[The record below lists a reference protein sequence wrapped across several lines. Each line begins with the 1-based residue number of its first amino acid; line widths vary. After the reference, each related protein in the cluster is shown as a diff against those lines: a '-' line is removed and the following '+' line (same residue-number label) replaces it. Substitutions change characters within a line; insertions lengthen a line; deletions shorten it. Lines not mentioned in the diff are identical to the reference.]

1 LPKDLCSY
9 QITEGIGGIS
19 MKGGCQ
25 SAMVELISGVA
36 PQASLIPKNSCDLI
50 IDEPFIFALNDQDLE
65 FN

>member
-1 LPKDLCSY
+1 
-9 QITEGIGGIS
+9 